1 MRYQSYPCGVS
12 AIELLFVYGTLRR
25 GGSND
30 IARLAPSAR
39 FSGMARI
46 RGALFDQG
54 AYPAMTF
61 DADGAWVIGE
71 LYEVTPPDWRVLDAL
86 EEVVTDA
93 NPLGQYFRVRAVAT
107 DENARPVECQ
117 VYVANPRAMRLER
130 PIAGGDW
137 LAFCAD
143 HRRTD

>member
-1 MRYQSYPCGVS
+1 MRCQSYRFDV
-12 AIELLFVYGTLRR
+12 IDVELLFVYGTLRR

-39 FSGMARI
+39 FSGAAQI

-54 AYPAMTF
+54 TYPAMTL
-61 DADGAWVIGE
+61 DADGGWVIGE
-71 LYEVTPPDWRVLDAL
+71 LYTVTPTDWRVLDAL
-86 EEVVTDA
+86 EEVVTAA
-93 NPLGQYFRVRAVAT
+93 NPLGQYFRVRAVAN

-117 VYVANPRAMRLER
+117 VYVANPRVLRLER

>member
-1 MRYQSYPCGVS
+1 MSDF
-12 AIELLFVYGTLRR
+12 ELLFVYGTLRR

-30 IARLAPSAR
+30 IASLAPSAR

-54 AYPAMTF
+54 AYPAMML
-61 DADGAWVIGE
+61 DADGPWVIGE

-86 EEVVTDA
+86 EEVVTKAD
-93 NPLGQYFRVRAVAT
+93 PMGQYFRVHAVAT
-107 DENARPVECQ
+107 DENACPVECQ